1 MYANDVYEIVRLLW
15 ESLTL
20 YKYNQDA
27 LRLFKTVSPFATKYR
42 QYNSDLD
49 NLLNSI

>member
-27 LRLFKTVSPFATKYR
+27 LRPILKPFLPLLQNT
-42 QYNSDLD
+42 D
-49 NLLNSI
+49 NIIVI